1 MVTEI
6 HFSFPSPQ
14 RPQLRST
21 SRPLLKLPDY
31 VTFRTG
37 AVNTH
42 DYIILLYSKPTMPPK
57 KAPVQ
62 PKSGPK
68 ITGKQSAKHSVKDL
82 RKQASAIK
90 KRECPATSKMNRKEL
105 ISYIE
110 KHR

>member
-1 MVTEI
+1 MEFMRAMRDWMQIEANDMVA
-6 HFSFPSPQ
+6 
-14 RPQLRST
+14 RD
-21 SRPLLKLPDY
+21 KPDY
-31 VTFRTG
+31 STFRTG

>member
-1 MVTEI
+1 MQSSVDMCSIEDN
-6 HFSFPSPQ
+6 F
-14 RPQLRST
+14 
-21 SRPLLKLPDY
+21 
-31 VTFRTG
+31 
-37 AVNTH
+37 
-42 DYIILLYSKPTMPPK
+42 ILMYNDKHTMPPK

-68 ITGKQSAKHSVKDL
+68 RFTGKQSANHSVKDL

-90 KRECPATSKMNRKEL
+90 KRQCPATSKMNRKEL